1 MNVMTLVQQPAD
13 KLPGG
18 GQLADGFSLS
28 PLAHDGE
35 AGEEDEEVSREK
47 MRGGGSGEH
56 QGSQGCS

>member
-1 MNVMTLVQQPAD
+1 MLTLVQQLAD

-47 MRGGGSGEH
+47 MRGGGSEEH
-56 QGSQGCS
+56 QESQGCS

>member
-1 MNVMTLVQQPAD
+1 MNLVMLVQQPAD
-13 KLPGG
+13 KLPGD
-18 GQLADGFSLS
+18 GQLADDFSLS

-35 AGEEDEEVSREK
+35 AGEEDEGVSREK